1 METQAKD
8 VMTRDFHALSP
19 DITIW
24 EAVTR
29 FKHATREENRRIF
42 GMIVTD
48 ESGNPIG
55 MLSMYDILLFLRP
68 KHIDIWGEMEDI
80 IPEGVFNTSLD
91 RMQLYAQGSRGFIY
105 FVAVMGTT
113 GSRQEPPPELKAGLS
128 RARQVFSQPLALGFG
143 LSRPEQVAPIQGLVD
158 CLVFGSSLIQ
168 HLRAGG
174 SSREFISRWRS

>member
-48 ESGNPIG
+48 DSGNMIG

-91 RMQLYAQGSRGFIY
+91 RMKSLLVSDLMTTEVISISPDTNLLMIIE
-105 FVAVMGTT
+105 VMIKYHIRRIPVIQDKTILGMVYI
-113 GSRQEPPPELKAGLS
+113 SD
-128 RARQVFSQPLALGFG
+128 VFYSVLQ
-143 LSRPEQVAPIQGLVD
+143 Q
-158 CLVFGSSLIQ
+158 C
-168 HLRAGG
+168 
-174 SSREFISRWRS
+174 RE